1 MRRRAGFTLIELLVV
16 IAIMAILVALLLP
29 AVQQARE
36 AARRTQ
42 CKNNLQQLG
51 FALHSYYNSYE
62 TLPPGVTNSTGPIKQ
77 AADGYHHSWLVSL
90 LPYLDQSVLSG
101 AINTKLSIYDE
112 ANLKARKVV
121 VSIFLCPSDPA
132 SNTAFAGN
140 QDVALSSYA
149 GNHHPV
155 SAPIDTNNHGV
166 LFLNSRVRYKDIY
179 DGSSHTLMAG
189 EALRSPE
196 DLGWASGT
204 RSTLR
209 NGGLQINQTPA
220 GSRYY
225 NDVLAKPVEEDSS
238 EEGEDIGFEGSSGYG
253 GASYGEGVSSYGGE
267 EEMLEDDI
275 SEAGGPVQNQL
286 QPPSPEKPSRL
297 AFDPGG
303 FGSPHTGGAQFL
315 LCDGSVRFVSENVD
329 PDMYKHL
336 LDRADGVDVLDF

>member
-42 CKNNLQQLG
+42 CKNNMQQLG

-90 LPYLDQSVLSG
+90 LPYLDQSVLSKN
-101 AINTKLSIYDE
+101 IDTKLSIYDE
-112 ANLKARKVV
+112 ANLKARKVII
-121 VSIFLCPSDPA
+121 SIFICPTDPA
-132 SNTAFAGN
+132 TDRAFSEN

-149 GNHHPV
+149 GNHHHT
-155 SAPIDTNNHGV
+155 SAAIDTNNHGV

-179 DGSSHTLMAG
+179 DGSSHTIMAG
-189 EALRSPE
+189 EAKRSPE
-196 DLGWASGT
+196 DFGWASGT

-209 NGGLQINQTPA
+209 NGGLPINKTPE

-225 NDVLAKPVEEDSS
+225 NDMLATPVVEGPADSVDGGQS
-238 EEGEDIGFEGSSGYG
+238 GYGRNASGYG
-253 GASYGEGVSSYGGE
+253 GGTASYGGE
-267 EEMLEDDI
+267 GETSDEDEAEEPA
-275 SEAGGPVQNQL
+275 SNQL

-303 FGSPHTGGAQFL
+303 FGSHHVGGAQFL
-315 LCDGSVRFVSENVD
+315 ICDGSVRFLSENID
-329 PDMYKHL
+329 PATFKHL
-336 LDRADGVDVLDF
+336 LDRADGVDAGDF